1 MIIKKRLSGT
11 IALYSWYSWGNKI
24 LKSQNYFTKSLGK
37 KLVLIFFIHEKK
49 TANQKKK
56 FLHQKFSSEKTF
68 LSKSDAGAALQTT
81 FSMYDSFS

>member
-1 MIIKKRLSGT
+1 MQKSLEEKKLQ
-11 IALYSWYSWGNKI
+11 KI
-24 LKSQNYFTKSLGK
+24 FKSIEKKITTNYF
-37 KLVLIFFIHEKK
+37 FFIHEKK

-56 FLHQKFSSEKTF
+56 FLHHKFSSEKTF